1 MNLSVLEPWLVASA
15 ITCATAVIG
24 GAATTIGPWYHS
36 LRQPSWRPPDYAFGP
51 VWTFIYICA
60 VVAAV
65 SAWNAADP
73 GMPRRMLLMVFILN
87 ALLNALW
94 SILFFSLRRPDWA
107 LIDILILWLSIVIMI
122 IVVRPGSTLAVL
134 GRLCLRAE
142 SGYCQ
147 VKQTLRS
154 TEKGM
159 KSSKPASASP
169 DIKAESRHRNPES
182 KNQHIDVCLQD
193 DIEYLKT
200 TGLESFRFDN
210 QALPEVSLNDIS
222 LKTRLVGKSIAA
234 PLMIAPMTGGNERGH
249 EINRR
254 LARAAER
261 HSLAMGVG
269 SQRLAIEKHERSRFY
284 ELRRQAPNAVL
295 FANFGGA
302 QLVSGWGIDEVR
314 RAVDMIEANAIFI
327 HLNPIQEAIQGG
339 DVNFRDLKQKIA
351 DLVKSMAD
359 DQVPLFVREVC
370 FGMSKKSAQQLI
382 ECGVAGIDCCGAG
395 GTSWAKVESA
405 CAKTDRRRA
414 MGQVFGEWGIP
425 TADSIQNVRSVDAN
439 IPLIACGGLRTGLD
453 LAKSL
458 ALGANVGAMARP
470 FLLAAVQ
477 GDDAV
482 DTFIDRMLT
491 ELSICMFGA
500 GVENI
505 DQLRTLELH
514 ET

>member
-1 MNLSVLEPWLVASA
+1 MLCPQSPVRTSEVAFAS
-15 ITCATAVIG
+15 
-24 GAATTIGPWYHS
+24 S
-36 LRQPSWRPPDYAFGP
+36 LRQPAWRPPEYLFGP
-51 VWTFIYICA
+51 VWTFIYICL
-60 VVAAV
+60 VIAAV
-65 SAWNAADP
+65 SAWNASDP
-73 GMPRRMLLMVFILN
+73 GTPQRTLLAIFLLN

-94 SILFFSLRRPDWA
+94 SILFFSFRRPDWA
-107 LIDILILWLSIVIMI
+107 LIDIIVLWLSIVGMI
-122 IVVRPGSTLAVL
+122 FVVRPWSTLAVL
-134 GRLCLRAE
+134 LLLPYLFWVGFACALNLA
-142 SGYCQ
+142 
-147 VKQTLRS
+147 
-154 TEKGM
+154 KGM
-159 KSSKPASASP
+159 KTSKPESANP
-169 DIKAESRHRNPES
+169 DTQIESTHRNPES

-210 QALPEVSLNDIS
+210 QALPEVSLNEIS
-222 LKTRLVGKSIAA
+222 LKTLLVGRTLAA

-284 ELRRQAPNAVL
+284 ELRRQAPNTVL

-314 RAVDMIEANAIFI
+314 RAIDMIEANAIFI

-339 DVNFRDLKQKIA
+339 DVNFRNLKQKIA
-351 DLVKSMAD
+351 ELVQHMAD
-359 DQVPLFVREVC
+359 DHVPLFVREVC

-382 ECGVAGIDCCGAG
+382 ECGVSGIDCCGAG

-453 LAKSL
+453 IAKSL
-458 ALGANVGAMARP
+458 ALGANMSAMARP
-470 FLLAAVQ
+470 FLLAAMQ
-477 GDDAV
+477 GDDAI
-482 DTFIDRMLT
+482 DAFIEQILT

-500 GVENI
+500 GVETI
-505 DQLRTLELH
+505 EQLRILELR
-514 ET
+514 EA